1 MGSVRFESYMFS
13 PCEFKFK
20 FGSVLPKMSV
30 LVRFVPFGFGSIP
43 ISSYNYDILIMPPPR
58 RGGGALG
65 GHRRLSSVRL
75 SVRLSV

>member
-13 PCEFKFK
+13 PCEFK

-43 ISSYNYDILIMPPPR
+43 ISSYNYDTLIM
-58 RGGGALG
+58 
-65 GHRRLSSVRL
+65 
-75 SVRLSV
+75 